1 MKINIK
7 TFMCKKLCGCHPNNV
22 CVVFV
27 VSVIK
32 VCVWFV
38 SLYALNN
45 KVVRRKGAFCKIQFR
60 VLSVVVFV
68 DEKKREK
75 SVIVTLH

>member
-32 VCVWFV
+32 VCVCGLYPYTRLIIKSSEEKVHFAKYSFV
-38 SLYALNN
+38 
-45 KVVRRKGAFCKIQFR
+45 F
-60 VLSVVVFV
+60 
-68 DEKKREK
+68 
-75 SVIVTLH
+75 